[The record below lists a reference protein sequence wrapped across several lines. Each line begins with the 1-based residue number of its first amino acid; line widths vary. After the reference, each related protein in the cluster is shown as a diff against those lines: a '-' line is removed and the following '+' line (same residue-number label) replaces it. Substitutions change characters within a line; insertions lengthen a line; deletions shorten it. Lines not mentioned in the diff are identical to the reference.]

1 VVPVALH
8 PEEIAALRVLGYLHR
23 DDAPD
28 AAGLGALFGGCS
40 PGSGRRK
47 RGRADKGVRTRVA
60 LVADPPAGSGRRRP
74 HPRTGRIATA
84 RRPGRP
90 QVPASS
96 YRRAVQVPAAAHR
109 QPNEGQE
116 SGQNGGGGNPARHL
130 TRPHQPAAPRRE
142 PARLALTSRR
152 NTTVTTRA
160 PRHALHQDQRH
171 TIEDQPWPVPD
182 PRSAWRKIS
191 LTNSP
196 PTPPPSRS
204 RNDLNRAKLE
214 IPIDRRRSPAGSC
227 LGGFRTPALCRDA
240 RPSRAGIRKPSP

>member
-1 VVPVALH
+1 MMRHETARKAARCPSLAGCATAAPLCGAPRQRAAGGSQRVVPVALH

-96 YRRAVQVPAAAHR
+96 YRRGRPGSSRRTSPAQR
-109 QPNEGQE
+109 GPGK
-116 SGQNGGGGNPARHL
+116 
-130 TRPHQPAAPRRE
+130 RPEWRRYDPPR
-142 PARLALTSRR
+142 TSRGGDSVVVAGVVNATLFTDYR
-152 NTTVTTRA
+152 GGV
-160 PRHALHQDQRH
+160 
-171 TIEDQPWPVPD
+171 IEVPWPKVG
-182 PRSAWRKIS
+182 SAHVG
-191 LTNSP
+191 
-196 PTPPPSRS
+196 
-204 RNDLNRAKLE
+204 
-214 IPIDRRRSPAGSC
+214 AGSAIC
-227 LGGFRTPALCRDA
+227 CCT
-240 RPSRAGIRKPSP
+240 